1 MVRKPRIA
9 ICFFGITRSLTH
21 TIGSIEEN
29 ILAPARE
36 LGEVRIF
43 AHFFQQATID
53 NPRSGE
59 KGALRQDEHELLPL
73 DWLQLE
79 EPEICLEQHG
89 FEALK
94 AFGDEWGDDFRSLR
108 NLIHQ
113 LHSLQQVTEAAV
125 EWAPDV
131 IVFARPDLRY
141 MDSLKDVIQ
150 AALTRCDEAIAFIPD
165 WQHATFGLNDRFAV
179 LTPLAAY
186 SYGTRVALMKEF
198 CATRNTALH
207 SESLVRFALMKGS
220 INVSYVP
227 TKAARVR
234 LDGTQVSER
243 YRGRF
248 FYYTKRILSYIFPT
262 RIRKLVRYEVWRD
275 VIPLGKKH

>member
-1 MVRKPRIA
+1 MTKIRIA

-21 TIGSIEEN
+21 TIASIEEN

-43 AHFFQQATID
+43 AHFFRQATID
-53 NPRSGE
+53 NPRSSE

-89 FEALK
+89 FAALK

-131 IVFARPDLRY
+131 IVCARPDLRY
-141 MDSLKDVIQ
+141 MDSLKEVIQ
-150 AALTRCDEAIAFIPD
+150 AALKQRHKAIAFIPD
-165 WQHATFGLNDRFAV
+165 WQHAIFGLNDRFAV
-179 LTPLAAY
+179 LTRLAAY
-186 SYGTRVALMKEF
+186 SYGRRVTLMQEF
-198 CATRNTALH
+198 CATRNTPLH

-220 INVSYVP
+220 VKVSYVP

-234 LDGTQVSER
+234 SDGTQIPER
-243 YRGRF
+243 YLGRF
-248 FYYTKRILSYIFPT
+248 YYYTKRIMYFIFPNK
-262 RIRKLVRYEVWRD
+262 IRKLVNYAAWRKF
-275 VIPLGKKH
+275 IRLGLKR